1 MNITKEIIDYN
12 KHKIDIDK
20 WINIKGEIK
29 YLEFAKI
36 LKDINCEC
44 TWKNV
49 SNLYRYDK
57 RLQINIFKYMSFFEE
72 YIRAKLWNENIYKDY
87 KDLNKKTMN
96 ELIDYIYKNS
106 NIIEKYF
113 SCIEKNKL
121 LNVKELRNT
130 ISHNDIVIKCKKDQN
145 DYKHIIL
152 DFYSVIPAEYKDGFK
167 KDIYNCQKKL
177 SIDKKLL
184 VVFKN
189 NLN

>member
-1 MNITKEIIDYN
+1 MNITKEIIDYD
-12 KHKIDIDK
+12 KHKKNIDK

-130 ISHNDIVIKCKKDQN
+130 ISHNDIVIKCERNGN
-145 DYKHIIL
+145 DYKHLIL
-152 DFYSVIPAEYKDGFK
+152 DFYSVIPAEYKKGLK
-167 KDIYNCQKKL
+167 NDICSCQKRL
-177 SIDKKLL
+177 SIDKKFL
-184 VVFKN
+184 VVFK
-189 NLN
+189 